1 MINLIA
7 AIGGNSAFFN
17 ILRPTLMI
25 LMVLL
30 SIVVTILVLMQDG
43 NTSEITGLGGSSNN
57 SETHYGKNKAKSREG
72 LLKLLTLIFSALLL
86 IISVL
91 YFIFRVV

>member
-1 MINLIA
+1 MVYLFA
-7 AIGGNSAFFN
+7 AIGGSSAFLNF
-17 ILRPTLMI
+17 LRPALMI
-25 LMVLL
+25 SMVLL

-43 NTSEITGLGGSSNN
+43 NTTEITGLGGSNNN
-57 SETHYGKNKAKSREG
+57 SETHYGKNKAKSRES
-72 LLKLLTLIFSALLL
+72 LLKKLTLIFSALLL